1 MKILV
6 KKEVCGSCEQCMG
19 PTRKDRK
26 ALLKKKK
33 KKKKTQSTD
42 AQRYHQY
49 PNKYLVVEICV
60 CVCG

>member
-33 KKKKTQSTD
+33 KPQSTD

>member
-33 KKKKTQSTD
+33 KKKAQSTD